1 MSRALREEAA
11 ESVVAGPDQRLVGR
25 AFARAAAGYDAVAHL
40 QRDVGDALLE
50 NLPRLEL
57 SPVRLLDVGAGTGYC
72 TRKLLQRYPRARLTA
87 LDLAHG
93 MLLQCRAGSGEGR
106 SFSLVCGEAESLPL
120 RGTCMDLVVS
130 NLALQWCRELP
141 VALAEFRRVLRPGG
155 VQAFSTFGPATLQE
169 LREAWARVDGHSHV
183 LEFPAARQVAAA
195 LAVAG
200 FREVSVQSRVRV
212 VTYSSVE
219 ALMRE
224 LKGLG
229 ASNRSP
235 RRPRH
240 LVGKRAMGAMIEAYE
255 ERSKGGRIPASFE
268 IIHAYAR
275 RV

>member
-1 MSRALREEAA
+1 MNRALKEGADA
-11 ESVVAGPDQRLVGR
+11 LGVPGPDKRQVGR
-25 AFARAAAGYDAVAHL
+25 AFTRAAAGYDAVAHL

-50 NLPRLEL
+50 NLPHLEL

-72 TRKLLQRYPRARLTA
+72 TRKLLQRFPGARLTA

-93 MLLQCRAGSGEGR
+93 MLLQCRAGSSEGR
-106 SFSLVCGEAESLPL
+106 SLSLVCGEAESLPL
-120 RGTCMDLVVS
+120 RGACMDLLVS
-130 NLALQWCRELP
+130 NLALQWCQELP
-141 VALAEFRRVLRPGG
+141 AALAEFRRVLCPGG

-200 FREVSVQSRVRV
+200 FREVSVQSRMRV
-212 VTYSSVE
+212 VTYPSVE

-235 RRPRH
+235 GRPRH
-240 LVGKRAMGAMIEAYE
+240 LMGKRAMGAMIEAYG
-255 ERSKGGRIPASFE
+255 ERSEGGRIPASFE

-275 RV
+275 RF